1 MSALLLALLLV
12 SPQDSSAQRLRA
24 GQEKIKVRD
33 FDGAIPDFQRCL
45 ELQPE
50 EYNASFGLG
59 ICFWEKEEY
68 RKSRDHFA
76 RVVEL
81 VEKAQPGAPLPGVH
95 QKLLGCAILLE
106 EFDAAVREASH
117 LLRIQTTGE
126 YYYVRALAR
135 RRKGD
140 AKGAIE
146 DCDAAIKEDA
156 LLVKARTLKAEALLS
171 LGETEPALAELAAAI
186 QAKPSGREGYLGR
199 ACASYRLERWA
210 DALADLQTARKMNRG
225 QGSDLE
231 DQAIIAAMT
240 WLVQTRSG
248 QKEAARDGIKAY
260 RAALKDLQKDPTKN
274 HLLAL
279 PLVLAREIPD
289 ADLIQAAEGA
299 AARKAQARCEA
310 NFFLGERKLLEGDRA
325 GARDHFRKCADA
337 SAEGILE
344 RELALLRLKILER

>member
-1 MSALLLALLLV
+1 MSVLLLALLLV
-12 SPQDSSAQRLRA
+12 APQDSSAQRLRA

-33 FDGAIPDFQRCL
+33 FDGAIPDFERCL

-68 RKSRDHFA
+68 RKSRDHFT

-106 EFDAAVREASH
+106 DFDAAIREASH

-126 YYYVRALAR
+126 YYYARALAR

-156 LLVKARTLKAEALLS
+156 LLIKARILKAEVLLS
-171 LGETEPALAELAAAI
+171 RGETEPALAEVAAAI
-186 QAKPSGREGYLGR
+186 QSKPSSHEGYLAR
-199 ACASYRLERWA
+199 ACAFYRLERWT
-210 DALADLQTARKMNRG
+210 DALADLKTARKMNQG
-225 QGSDLE
+225 QSSNFE
-231 DQAIIAAMT
+231 DQAAIAALT

-248 QKEAARDGIKAY
+248 QKEAARDGIKTY
-260 RAALKDLQKDPTKN
+260 RAALKELQKDPAKD

-279 PLVLAREIPD
+279 PLTLAGDLPD
-289 ADLIQAAEGA
+289 ADLLKAAEGA
-299 AARKAQARCEA
+299 VARKGQARCEA
-310 NFFLGERKLLEGDRA
+310 NFYIGERKLLGGDA
-325 GARDHFRKCADA
+325 GGAREHFRKCADA
-337 SAEGILE
+337 AADGVFE
-344 RELALLRLKILER
+344 RELAVLRLKSLDR